1 MLNDARRTGQE
12 RGVNIIEFG
21 TGSKA
26 DIIGGIAIL
35 ANAVMLRPGDCHRAC
50 PVCTGRQGPLRGLP
64 SSYRTAACPARS
76 QLLRDC
82 PQVNHEVRGCRGGDA
97 QNDPPGWEG
106 GRCTRPPS
114 ARWHVRAQ
122 RPRLPASGAA
132 ALTSPT
138 PGLNQGNQLQTSWK

>member
-1 MLNDARRTGQE
+1 MAPVRFAPVAKRHSAASSPKEKPTREASCCATART
-12 RGVNIIEFG
+12 
-21 TGSKA
+21 
-26 DIIGGIAIL
+26 
-35 ANAVMLRPGDCHRAC
+35 
-50 PVCTGRQGPLRGLP
+50 
-64 SSYRTAACPARS
+64 
-76 QLLRDC
+76 
-82 PQVNHEVRGCRGGDA
+82 VNHEVRGCQGGDA

-106 GRCTRPPS
+106 ERCTRPPS